1 MEDEGAEKTGG
12 VFCSNGK
19 ILFVLFYK
27 HNTECGNLQQEEM
40 IEFSYLLLQEIRKKN
55 RFFSRQNT
63 LSVYAPLRSVLNVY
77 HWHTAPQR
85 VGEDGSS
92 LLDLEHRKDRMV

>member
-1 MEDEGAEKTGG
+1 MKQVVSFREWSAAGMTEIPVA
-12 VFCSNGK
+12 
-19 ILFVLFYK
+19 LFLCAAPCRGSMPQK
-27 HNTECGNLQQEEM
+27 RRMG
-40 IEFSYLLLQEIRKKN
+40 
-55 RFFSRQNT
+55 
-63 LSVYAPLRSVLNVY
+63 VYAPLRSVLNVY